1 MEPGKE
7 DEEDEDDFQEF
18 VLMIRDG
25 RKEKTEAME
34 SETKTKIAE
43 EMRRLV
49 MLMKKE
55 RQKERYP

>member
-7 DEEDEDDFQEF
+7 DEEDEDDDFQEF

-34 SETKTKIAE
+34 SEMKTKIAE
-43 EMRRLV
+43 EMR
-49 MLMKKE
+49 
-55 RQKERYP
+55 